1 MGNSNSVSPDNFK
14 NQLISTTLWSL
25 RQKEIIEHYNKI
37 HKPKY
42 IPPPVTSD
50 ISQLYQPRTIKL
62 SQLYQPCTIKHYN
75 IFLMQPHYIPPI
87 ESNPEKL
94 YTFMIECYMSHIL
107 NDKNETEKLM
117 LEMKTKLLSNP
128 DSISVSLSP
137 DFDNQLTDSS
147 SSYNN
152 LLG

>member
-25 RQKEIIEHYNKI
+25 RQKEIIEYYNKI

-50 ISQLYQPRTIKL
+50 ISQLYQPRTIK
-62 SQLYQPCTIKHYN
+62 YDN
-75 IFLMQPHYIPPI
+75 IFVVQPHYIPPI

-117 LEMKTKLLSNP
+117 LEMKTKLSSNP

-137 DFDNQLTDSS
+137 DFHNQLTDSS